1 MMFRHVIARITGSIT
16 AFAAFLVFTAS
27 TALAKVDPGLG
38 EGSGS
43 APPAP
48 APSTPF
54 EVFGMS
60 WQLALALGLAL
71 IAAIGLAFTVQHR
84 HHVRSQHV

>member
-16 AFAAFLVFTAS
+16 ALAAFIVFTAS

-38 EGSGS
+38 EGSGT
-43 APPAP
+43 APP
-48 APSTPF
+48 TEVPF

-60 WQLALALGLAL
+60 WQLALALALAL
-71 IAAIGLAFTVQHR
+71 IAAVGLAFTAQHR
-84 HHVRSQHV
+84 HHVRTQHV